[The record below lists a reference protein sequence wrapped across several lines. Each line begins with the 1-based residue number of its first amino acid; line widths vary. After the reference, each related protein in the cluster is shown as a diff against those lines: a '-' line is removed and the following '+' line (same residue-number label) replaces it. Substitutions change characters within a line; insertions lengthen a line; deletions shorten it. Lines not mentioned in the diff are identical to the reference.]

1 MSSSEGSALN
11 EISVLLGKQLKE
23 IFWPKIGQNHDYS
36 FERPKIK
43 PWKPE
48 KKPKP
53 WKKDP
58 KTIEKALKR
67 QNFEKDK
74 IISMMESEI
83 GILYDQIKKK
93 GSGRLRYEFIPP
105 LWNS

>member
-1 MSSSEGSALN
+1 MSSSEGSTFN
-11 EISVLLGKQLKE
+11 EISISLGRQ
-23 IFWPKIGQNHDYS
+23 IFRPKIGQNHDYS

-43 PWKPE
+43 PRKPK

-53 WKKDP
+53 CKKDYKADL
-58 KTIEKALKR
+58 KTVEKAMKR

-83 GILYDQIKKK
+83 GILYDQIKKMVTF
-93 GSGRLRYEFIPP
+93 L
-105 LWNS
+105 